1 MRQSKNSDQL
11 FHRPFALAVIVF
23 ATASLVMSDVAA
35 AGMRGNFGGGLG
47 GSSVQSRF
55 AFGGSRG
62 IMSQPDFSGR
72 RSADQ
77 FSGTYQ
83 IGRSSQQWQTQQGRN
98 QSGRQDLR
106 GDRQGDRQEW
116 HAANQ
121 DGRTDRTEL
130 RQDGRT
136 DRVEL
141 RTDTRRDVADDI
153 ANNNYWGH
161 YDYHRNDYWNDNN
174 AAWAFFGGLVLGAA
188 IAGLP
193 PSHETIVVYDTT
205 YYYANGAYYQVRSDG
220 NYVVVPAP
228 QGAIVQ
234 HAPSQITNVYVNGE
248 EYGYANGAYY
258 DVRPP
263 AEEGGEPAFEVV
275 APPVGATVGSLPDGA
290 TSETVNDAAYF
301 VYAGTYYKPF
311 YAGSDV
317 VYMVVT
323 DPKA

>member
-1 MRQSKNSDQL
+1 MRQSRNSDQL
-11 FHRPFALAVIVF
+11 FHRPFALATIVF
-23 ATASLVMSDVAA
+23 ATASLVMADVAA
-35 AGMRGNFGGGLG
+35 AGTRFGGGFG

-55 AFGGSRG
+55 GNSGSRN
-62 IMSQPDFSGR
+62 IMSQPDFSGK

-83 IGRSSQQWQTQQGRN
+83 NGRSSQQWQTQQGLN

-116 HAANQ
+116 HSASQ
-121 DGRTDRTEL
+121 EGRTDRT
-130 RQDGRT
+130 D
-136 DRVEL
+136 L
-141 RTDTRRDVADDI
+141 RTDTRRDIADDI

-161 YDYHRNDYWNDNN
+161 YDYHHNNYWNDND

-188 IAGLP
+188 ITGLP
-193 PSHETIVVYDTT
+193 PSYETVVVYDTT
-205 YYYANGAYYQVRSDG
+205 YYYANGAYYQVRSGG
-220 NYVVVPAP
+220 NDVVVPAP
-228 QGAIVQ
+228 QGAVVQ
-234 HAPSQITNVYVNGE
+234 HAPTQITNVYVNGE
-248 EYGYANGAYY
+248 EYGYSNGAYY
-258 DVRPP
+258 YVNPP
-263 AEEGGEPAFEVV
+263 AEEGGDPSFEVV
-275 APPVGATVGSLPDGA
+275 APPVGGTVSSLPDGA

-317 VYMVVT
+317 VYMVVK